1 MDVWQILMSPFSW
14 LLKQFCLF
22 FNSYGIAL
30 FLFSIIVKLVLSP
43 FQLKSKKSMIQMN
56 LLSAQQKEIQAKYA
70 NNPQKQNEELQ
81 KLYMDNGVSPMGGCL
96 WSLIPMFILFP
107 LYAIVRRPMKYM
119 MWLAE
124 SATTAV
130 AAALGM
136 SDFNPA
142 MGTSELVLASKLN
155 EGNLAAATAAAGSDN
170 LFLIN
175 FNFLGMDLSQTP
187 SWEIWKWETVDWSH
201 IGLFLMVI
209 LSAVMAVVSMMIMNK
224 TNQMNQGQQANA
236 SQNIMM
242 YVMQPVM
249 SLWIGFTLPAGMCI
263 YWIAN
268 SITTMVQEFVMGRML
283 KKDYEEAQR
292 QMAEQAAKAKAAEKE
307 RRRLA
312 AEKKAA
318 ALAEKKSGRKKPAA
332 KKEEPEGPVIDRD
345 ASRVGMRQY
354 ARGRAYDP
362 DRYPVTPYRDPNGPP
377 KSAAPEEPAELTQEE
392 KEILSQ
398 DAAGKAL
405 LEKAEAPEAPA
416 AEAPEED
423 AVLEEARFDTPTYDK
438 PDYDK

>member
-1 MDVWQILMSPFSW
+1 MS
-14 LLKQFCLF
+14 
-22 FNSYGIAL
+22 
-30 FLFSIIVKLVLSP
+30 
-43 FQLKSKKSMIQMN
+43 
-56 LLSAQQKEIQAKYA
+56 
-70 NNPQKQNEELQ
+70 
-81 KLYMDNGVSPMGGCL
+81 
-96 WSLIPMFILFP
+96 
-107 LYAIVRRPMKYM
+107 
-119 MWLAE
+119 
-124 SATTAV
+124 
-130 AAALGM
+130 
-136 SDFNPA
+136 
-142 MGTSELVLASKLN
+142 
-155 EGNLAAATAAAGSDN
+155 
-170 LFLIN
+170 
-175 FNFLGMDLSQTP
+175 
-187 SWEIWKWETVDWSH
+187 
-201 IGLFLMVI
+201 
-209 LSAVMAVVSMMIMNK
+209 
-224 TNQMNQGQQANA
+224 
-236 SQNIMM
+236 
-242 YVMQPVM
+242 VM